1 VFQGCWW
8 DPIEVQGYVPAT
20 GENMKIE
27 RNVVAPGYFSLMHN
41 PLVEGRDFTEQ
52 DDGRPKAQPVMII
65 SEAFRKRFLPTGD
78 AIGRKVQ
85 GWGIWFTVVG
95 VVKDIKDR
103 SLAESAQPYFYVPF
117 RQAYREDMNLFVF
130 VRTAGDPV
138 QAVPLLRREV
148 REIDPNVIIFEAI
161 PMTEYIGASW
171 FAQKIA
177 ASMLSILGALAMLL
191 AALGLYSVMSYS
203 VTQRTREIGVRMAL
217 GAQRAEILA
226 LLLRRGMVLTSAGLL
241 AGAGL
246 MLVLS
251 RTVPM
256 MPANSS
262 ALASSGSFLGRSGGE
277 SLIYLAAAVF
287 LAGIAALATY
297 IPARR
302 ATRVDPM
309 VALRYE

>member
-1 VFQGCWW
+1 
-8 DPIEVQGYVPAT
+8 
-20 GENMKIE
+20 M
-27 RNVVAPGYFSLMHN
+27 
-41 PLVEGRDFTEQ
+41 
-52 DDGRPKAQPVMII
+52 
-65 SEAFRKRFLPTGD
+65 
-78 AIGRKVQ
+78 
-85 GWGIWFTVVG
+85 WFTVVG

-103 SLAESAQPYFYVPF
+103 SLTESAQPYFYVPF
-117 RQAYREDMNLFVF
+117 RQVYREDMNLFVF

-177 ASMLSILGALAMLL
+177 ASMLSILGALAMVL

-246 MLVLS
+246 MFVLS

-277 SLIYLAAAVF
+277 SLIYVGAAAF

>member
-1 VFQGCWW
+1 MV
-8 DPIEVQGYVPAT
+8 
-20 GENMKIE
+20 
-27 RNVVAPGYFSLMHN
+27 
-41 PLVEGRDFTEQ
+41 
-52 DDGRPKAQPVMII
+52 
-65 SEAFRKRFLPTGD
+65 
-78 AIGRKVQ
+78 
-85 GWGIWFTVVG
+85 
-95 VVKDIKDR
+95 
-103 SLAESAQPYFYVPF
+103 
-117 RQAYREDMNLFVF
+117 
-130 VRTAGDPV
+130 
-138 QAVPLLRREV
+138 
-148 REIDPNVIIFEAI
+148 
-161 PMTEYIGASW
+161 
-171 FAQKIA
+171 
-177 ASMLSILGALAMLL
+177 SILGALAMLL

-226 LLLRRGMVLTSAGLL
+226 LLLRRGMVLTSVGLL

-246 MLVLS
+246 MLLLS

-256 MPANSS
+256 MPANNS
-262 ALASSGSFLGRSGGE
+262 AFASSGSFLGRSGGE

>member
-1 VFQGCWW
+1 
-8 DPIEVQGYVPAT
+8 
-20 GENMKIE
+20 
-27 RNVVAPGYFSLMHN
+27 
-41 PLVEGRDFTEQ
+41 
-52 DDGRPKAQPVMII
+52 
-65 SEAFRKRFLPTGD
+65 
-78 AIGRKVQ
+78 
-85 GWGIWFTVVG
+85 

-103 SLAESAQPYFYVPF
+103 SLTENAQPYFYVPF
-117 RQAYREDMNLFVF
+117 RQVYREDMNLFVF
-130 VRTAGDPV
+130 VRTAGNPL
-138 QAVPLLRREV
+138 QAVPLLRKEV
-148 REIDPNVIIFEAI
+148 REVDPNVIIFEAI

-203 VTQRTREIGVRMAL
+203 VTQRTREIGVRMAV

-251 RTVPM
+251 RT
-256 MPANSS
+256 

-277 SLIYLAAAVF
+277 SLIYLTAAVF
-287 LAGIAALATY
+287 LAFIAAVATY